1 MLGQFNRLFQDAA
14 VENQLAGKIFAQLS
28 TGTPAKARVAAEWAK
43 SIGAT
48 YLDGEI
54 MCFPDAVGTDS
65 CAILYSG
72 DRDGFET
79 CDAMVRAFGGKAQ
92 MLGTDP
98 GMAAA
103 PSNAIL
109 PLYFS
114 YTFGVLNGAA
124 ICDAENVPLPLFQQ
138 LTESLMPVF
147 GGVLERAVQMI
158 SADNYA
164 SEHSTLETSAGALAQ
179 VVAVGK
185 DAGLDGRFVECMQT
199 YAAEG
204 LEAGFGSVGNAVL
217 FKNFRN
223 SDG

>member
-1 MLGQFNRLFQDAA
+1 MGQFNRLFQDAA

-79 CDAMVRAFGGKAQ
+79 CDAMVRAFGGTAQ

-103 PSNAIL
+103 LSNAVL
-109 PLYFS
+109 PIYFS

-124 ICDAENVPLPLFQQ
+124 ICDAERTRAA
-138 LTESLMPVF
+138 TEGADARLQPTAWADMSCEQARVWRGTIAQNTSPARMPK
-147 GGVLERAVQMI
+147 RA
-158 SADNYA
+158 SCA
-164 SEHSTLETSAGALAQ
+164 
-179 VVAVGK
+179 
-185 DAGLDGRFVECMQT
+185 
-199 YAAEG
+199 
-204 LEAGFGSVGNAVL
+204 
-217 FKNFRN
+217 
-223 SDG
+223 